1 MKKIINAGK
10 YDIIIEK
17 NSLCSFGEYVKTAL
31 GTNNAKLLIVSDD
44 RVYSLYGDRTR

>member
-31 GTNNAKLLIVSDD
+31 GTTIAKLLSVSEVS
-44 RVYSLYGDRTR
+44 VYSM